1 MKRLLKLII
10 FISERPRSDEQ
21 LKLEKQDVTNNC
33 NSESAEHGVKKR
45 KNKRWKKK
53 GETVKNKSDEEN
65 GTLFVRWSRNV

>member
-33 NSESAEHGVKKR
+33 NSESRTWREEKEEQEMKEKRGNSKKQI
-45 KNKRWKKK
+45 
-53 GETVKNKSDEEN
+53 
-65 GTLFVRWSRNV
+65 